1 MNFKKELSD
10 EKIKMNWNKNP
21 ILMETFLRFLTIDIE
36 KSKNHFGSERG
47 WTLYFNEYHKLEI
60 AGGIVEGIE
69 YLDNIKYG
77 EKLANRY
84 NNFVNPFYL
93 FEIINNEGQEFFL
106 DYYKDEINAI
116 LLKKQNDIDLKLNQ
130 IKELES
136 GIMEIKNFL
145 NRYSESSGGLL
156 GKGFR

>member
-21 ILMETFLRFLTIDIE
+21 IHMETFLRFLTIDIE
-36 KSKNHFGSERG
+36 QSKNHFGSERG
-47 WTLYFNEYHKLEI
+47 WTLYFNESHKLEI
-60 AGGIVEGIE
+60 VGGIVNGTE
-69 YLDNIKYG
+69 YLDHIKYG

-93 FEIINNEGQEFFL
+93 FEIINDEGKKFFL
-106 DYYKDEINAI
+106 DYYKDEINAL

-136 GIMEIKNFL
+136 GVREIQNFL
-145 NRYSESSGGLL
+145 NLYSESSGGLL
-156 GKGFR
+156 Q